1 MISKFALDN
10 VREIKAKFLSG
21 GQRRKLKICMALLSE
36 SKILL

>member
-21 GQRRKLKICMALLSE
+21 GQRRKLVICMALLSD
-36 SKILL
+36 KILFM